1 MQSTKWPARHLMG
14 QSKDFTDAKTATEAN
29 ERQGLL
35 KEFAMSRMNLD
46 IVEKVKYLIWNREF
60 DPYTVYLHQRMKTD
74 LTGDDWLA
82 LHVVRRRFVD
92 DQDIIEHLLIIID
105 VLKDRYAKLTRKLR
119 DIQEKKYR

>member
-1 MQSTKWPARHLMG
+1 MQTTKSPAKHVSGMWKKLR
-14 QSKDFTDAKTATEAN
+14 DPTTATEAN